1 MGLKR
6 ISKTPNVSGFS
17 YNTRWKHQITSSSGM
32 SSGMKWV
39 RKICPW
45 RVSIKVNFQH
55 SCFGWYI
62 SFLWCKV
69 FLHTPD
75 FWKGIFFN
83 PSTQKKAYANANP
96 SFFKFLSKIEKL
108 NNIYTIKQRNIKNRE
123 GKMCMMQLLLQKECR
138 LKKVL
143 Y

>member
-1 MGLKR
+1 MIFK
-6 ISKTPNVSGFS
+6 ISIRYSRSSRRLFEKFSINTLIFTPNSTLTPNVSGFS

-96 SFFKFLSKIEKL
+96 SFSSFYLKL
-108 NNIYTIKQRNIKNRE
+108 KN
-123 GKMCMMQLLLQKECR
+123 
-138 LKKVL
+138 
-143 Y
+143 